1 MEINVEKNWIFDSTM
16 LGVRADGG
24 GPGKEGQEGKESCKL
39 STKLSVSKNVAW
51 KCGGYNIKGDYHKVD
66 GNLALDMKQEDNDVL
81 EPDDDEECETCRGMN
96 GMKMPFVRKEGCITV
111 ENGESIPCIQN
122 DNSELTNNAVMFA
135 NGDSFKTKFDFNSN
149 CDDSKNL
156 ECTDEINTSC
166 TCKRNKNLATKG
178 NGYYRI
184 HAGKKNE
191 NNYYGDYS
199 YDCGEQYGKDT
210 TGLKLVLDGTTYI
223 YRDENDRYDP
233 NKFLEYFVDICNF
246 DFRPDDNYPDNPLTS
261 THAQIGP
268 YPSTIPEG
276 EEYYYIPGRREEKAS
291 FPIPGHR
298 EKVLLRQ
305 ELMFRPAYG

>member
-1 MEINVEKNWIFDSTM
+1 M
-16 LGVRADGG
+16 LGIRADGG
-24 GPGKEGQEGKESCKL
+24 GPGKEAVEEGEQAKESCKL
-39 STKLSVSKNVAW
+39 SKYLSVSENVLW

-66 GNLALDMKQEDNDVL
+66 RNLALDMKQEDNDVL

-122 DNSELTNNAVMFA
+122 DNSELTNNAAMFA
-135 NGDSFKTKFDFNSN
+135 NGDSFKTKFDFNSK
-149 CDDSKNL
+149 CYDSYLDCPNK
-156 ECTDEINTSC
+156 INMEDIAC
-166 TCKRNKNLATKG
+166 KCKRNKQLDTKG

-199 YDCGEQYGKDT
+199 YDCGEKYGN
-210 TGLKLVLDGTTYI
+210 GENGVGWKLVLNGTTYI

-233 NKFLEYFVDICNF
+233 RSFLEYFVDICNF
-246 DFRPDDNYPDNPLTS
+246 DFRPDYNYPDNPLTA

-268 YPSTIPEG
+268 YPSTILEG